1 MTMIGYSDDAK
12 MMELLAPLHRLEPL
26 PFAVP
31 RDVRQPLLRRR
42 PVLVAVV
49 VVVAL
54 ALTGVAIADGVGAFN
69 GLSAA
74 QHTQTGASVL
84 DPETRAAIEQEN
96 TMAPNA
102 MQLLPDTA
110 RILSR
115 LPDGS
120 PVYALTDTRGD
131 LCIVSE
137 GAGGCTTPLNNA
149 HPIFVTFSND
159 SPTTG
164 GTFIA
169 SGFAID
175 SVASVSFTVRGKK
188 VTVPVKNN
196 VWGYEEP
203 NSHAIEGTCIVVHFA
218 DGSTVDYPPTP
229 CR

>member
-1 MTMIGYSDDAK
+1 MTGYGDEAK
-12 MMELLAPLHRLEPL
+12 VMQLLAPLGRIDPL

-31 RDVRQPLLRRR
+31 ERSRRRLRR
-42 PVLVAVV
+42 PVLVAAV

-54 ALTGVAIADGVGAFN
+54 ALTGVAIANGVGAFN

-74 QHTQTGASVL
+74 QHTQTGVSVL
-84 DPETRAAIEQEN
+84 DPATLAAIKEEN
-96 TMAPNA
+96 AITADHG

-120 PVYALTDTRGD
+120 PIYALTDTRGD
-131 LCIVSE
+131 LCALSE
-137 GAGGCTTPLNNA
+137 GAGSCTSPLNKA
-149 HPIFVTFSND
+149 HPISVTFSND

-175 SVASVSFTVRGKK
+175 GVASVSFTVRGQE

-196 VWGYEEP
+196 AWEYEEHD
-203 NSHAIEGTCIVVHFA
+203 SHATEGKCIVVHFA
-218 DGSTVDYPPTP
+218 DGSTVDYPPTL

>member
-1 MTMIGYSDDAK
+1 MIGYSDEAK
-12 MMELLAPLHRLEPL
+12 VTDLLAPLRRLEPL
-26 PFAVP
+26 PFSA
-31 RDVRQPLLRRR
+31 RDARQPLLRRR

-74 QHTQTGASVL
+74 QNAQTGASVL
-84 DPETRAAIEQEN
+84 DPATRAAIEQEN
-96 TMAPNA
+96 AIAPFG
-102 MQLLPDTA
+102 MRLLPDTA
-110 RILSR
+110 RILGT

-120 PVYALTDTRGD
+120 PVYALTDTRGH
-131 LCIVSE
+131 LCIVSA
-137 GAGGCTTPLNNA
+137 GAGGCTSPLDQA
-149 HPIFVTFSND
+149 HPIFVTFAND

-175 SVASVSFTVRGKK
+175 SVASVSFTVRGKN

-196 VWGYEEP
+196 VWSYEEP
-203 NSHAIEGTCIVVHFA
+203 NSHAIEGQCIVVRFV
-218 DGSTVDYPPTP
+218 DGTSVDYPPTP
-229 CR
+229 CS

>member
-1 MTMIGYSDDAK
+1 MIGYNDEARIV
-12 MMELLAPLHRLEPL
+12 ELLAPLRGLEPL
-26 PFAVP
+26 PFAGP
-31 RDVRQPLLRRR
+31 RNVRRPLLRRR
-42 PVLVAVV
+42 PVLVALI

-84 DPETRAAIEQEN
+84 DPATLAAINDQNGMATQEGG
-96 TMAPNA
+96 
-102 MQLLPDTA
+102 MQLLPNTA

-131 LCIVSE
+131 LCILSE
-137 GAGGCTTPLNNA
+137 GAGGCTSPLNKA
-149 HPIFVTFSND
+149 HPILVTFGND

-175 SVASVSFTVRGKK
+175 GVASVSFTVRGQE

-196 VWGYEEP
+196 VWDYEEP
-203 NSHAIEGTCIVVHFA
+203 NSHAIEGRCMVVHFA
-218 DGSTVDYPPTP
+218 DGSTVNYPPTLCP
-229 CR
+229 